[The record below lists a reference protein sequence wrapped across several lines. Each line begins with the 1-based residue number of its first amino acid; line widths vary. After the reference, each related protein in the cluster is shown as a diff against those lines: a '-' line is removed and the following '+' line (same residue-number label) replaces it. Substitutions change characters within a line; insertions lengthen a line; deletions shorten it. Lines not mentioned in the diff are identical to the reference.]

1 MSESVEKCICEICGK
16 EFASKSTLKNHK
28 NKKVPCKAPTHLI
41 QHVLEEAG
49 VPTSIEP
56 VGQFR
61 PVSKKFHETLSK
73 ETRLDEGIFFT
84 PKKVRDLLFA
94 KLAEL
99 SVKPKTILEPS
110 FGSGEFLL
118 DAQRHYPSAKL
129 IGVEQNKKLFE
140 SLKMPTATLSRM
152 DFTEWEGSAD
162 LIIGNPPY
170 FVAKTGN
177 TAKEKKEFHEYYAEC
192 MTGRPNMFVIF
203 IYQCLKEHLMV
214 DGFLAFIIPTS
225 LFNCS
230 YYQPMRDYIE
240 ANTTICYLETLD
252 KPGFFETGQPTAL
265 MILQKKTPPSK
276 GSYIFHSATG
286 ITYITPYWQEL
297 KTITANTKTLSQLG
311 LGVKTGSV
319 VWNQE
324 KDNLT
329 DDSKETL
336 LIYASNIKNSE
347 LKLNNLL
354 GTEKKQYVKK
364 MTKPTL
370 SGPVILV
377 ERGYGNGFSFN
388 VVLCTHTKFYAE
400 NHLNVIYART
410 KESEHNLDRVL
421 ASFKDVRSMQF
432 IKMFM
437 GNGMMTATEL
447 ETLMPIF

>member
-1 MSESVEKCICEICGK
+1 
-16 EFASKSTLKNHK
+16 
-28 NKKVPCKAPTHLI
+28 
-41 QHVLEEAG
+41 
-49 VPTSIEP
+49 
-56 VGQFR
+56 
-61 PVSKKFHETLSK
+61 
-73 ETRLDEGIFFT
+73 
-84 PKKVRDLLFA
+84 
-94 KLAEL
+94 
-99 SVKPKTILEPS
+99 
-110 FGSGEFLL
+110 
-118 DAQRHYPSAKL
+118 
-129 IGVEQNKKLFE
+129 
-140 SLKMPTATLSRM
+140 
-152 DFTEWEGSAD
+152 
-162 LIIGNPPY
+162 
-170 FVAKTGN
+170 
-177 TAKEKKEFHEYYAEC
+177 
-192 MTGRPNMFVIF
+192 
-203 IYQCLKEHLMV
+203 
-214 DGFLAFIIPTS
+214 
-225 LFNCS
+225 
-230 YYQPMRDYIE
+230 MRDYIE

-311 LGVKTGSV
+311 LGVKTGSI

-421 ASFKDVRSMQF
+421 ASFKDARSMQF